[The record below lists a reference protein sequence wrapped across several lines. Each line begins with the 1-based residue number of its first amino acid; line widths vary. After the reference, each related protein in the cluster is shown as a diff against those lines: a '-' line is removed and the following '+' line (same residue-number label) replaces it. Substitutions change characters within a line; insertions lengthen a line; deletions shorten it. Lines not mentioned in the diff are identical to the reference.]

1 MRKRKH
7 DFARGL
13 LITLVVFAA
22 LFFCGTALFRE
33 VGEVS
38 HREELTL
45 VHDAVRRAA
54 VSCYAVEG
62 AYPST
67 IRYLEENYGLV
78 YDDDTYFVLYDAFAS
93 NIMPQIRVV
102 ERGTTL

>member
-1 MRKRKH
+1 MRSRRH

-13 LITLVVFAA
+13 LITLVVFAV
-22 LFFCGTALFRE
+22 LFYCGTSFFKG
-33 VGEVS
+33 VSEVS
-38 HREELTL
+38 HREELVL
-45 VHDAVRRAA
+45 VRDAVRRAA

-62 AYPST
+62 AYPAT